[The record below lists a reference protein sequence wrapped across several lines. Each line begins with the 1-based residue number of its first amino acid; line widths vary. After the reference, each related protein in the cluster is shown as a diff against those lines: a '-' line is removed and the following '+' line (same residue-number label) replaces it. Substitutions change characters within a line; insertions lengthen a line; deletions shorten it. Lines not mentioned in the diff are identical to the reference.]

1 MHIFQFMIKLK
12 TKVMDCSSLATQSKG
27 WGGGRHFVDG
37 ERFNAHK
44 AQKIESSG
52 QAKIL
57 Y

>member
-1 MHIFQFMIKLK
+1 MRVFQFMIKLK
-12 TKVMDCSSLATQSKG
+12 TKVMDYSSPTAQSKG
-27 WGGGRHFVDG
+27 GEGRHFVDG

-44 AQKIESSG
+44 AWKIESSG